1 MRSQIRKALQTVG
14 TPLILSALIWGCES
28 NPADPSIVPDE
39 NTTANQAARI
49 SVDLYNTV
57 ASVQTAS
64 EFMRGAGEKVELQD
78 VNINN
83 PSGAFAHAKRARQVV
98 LAELAAHGAAINHID
113 GIAADSL
120 LWQVTNQKPFLGY
133 TETVRLFYDAAT
145 GKARLEAI
153 KYNFDN
159 RHWQQYDSAAI
170 RADLNGTLFDDS
182 DDVLLSLQQLQRYKA
197 GHHLQQ
203 KQSTFTPDAYAA
215 GSEPTGG
222 IFESTTIY
230 NESSFI
236 QKTEERAEWHQATG
250 GQWQKA
256 VTYSDGSS
264 SSEKAIFNTD
274 ETGSFEEVRR
284 DGTKISG
291 TFDSAEHDGN
301 GSFSKNVAYP
311 VGSDPVSIA
320 ESGTFRMDADS
331 SLHGAFSK
339 EVTFL
344 NGEVRRENVVIDESY
359 SGGLKTTRIQIE
371 NADGSNGV
379 VVMEERVDGAHIKA
393 EVTEANGAFF
403 IIEID
408 SYSDGSARLTFSG
421 WPDKQS
427 FENGEAPA
435 VEGIINFN
443 PDSSGTGTITDGNNT
458 RSVSIAPNGGRQFG
472 S

>member
-98 LAELAAHGAAINHID
+98 LADLAAHGAAINHID

-236 QKTEERAEWHQATG
+236 QKPKSAQNGIRPL
-250 GQWQKA
+250 A
-256 VTYSDGSS
+256 V
-264 SSEKAIFNTD
+264 
-274 ETGSFEEVRR
+274 
-284 DGTKISG
+284 SG
-291 TFDSAEHDGN
+291 
-301 GSFSKNVAYP
+301 K
-311 VGSDPVSIA
+311 
-320 ESGTFRMDADS
+320 
-331 SLHGAFSK
+331 
-339 EVTFL
+339 
-344 NGEVRRENVVIDESY
+344 
-359 SGGLKTTRIQIE
+359 
-371 NADGSNGV
+371 
-379 VVMEERVDGAHIKA
+379 
-393 EVTEANGAFF
+393 
-403 IIEID
+403 
-408 SYSDGSARLTFSG
+408 
-421 WPDKQS
+421 KQS
-427 FENGEAPA
+427 LTPTARAVPKKPFSTQMKPAASKKCVVTVPKYPAPLTA
-435 VEGIINFN
+435 LSTTATAAFRKMSPIQSAAIQYRLQS
-443 PDSSGTGTITDGNNT
+443 P
-458 RSVSIAPNGGRQFG
+458 APSAWTPIPVCTAPSQKK
-472 S
+472 

>member
-98 LAELAAHGAAINHID
+98 LADLAAHGAAINHID

-301 GSFSKNVAYP
+301 GSFSK
-311 VGSDPVSIA
+311 
-320 ESGTFRMDADS
+320 
-331 SLHGAFSK
+331 
-339 EVTFL
+339 
-344 NGEVRRENVVIDESY
+344 
-359 SGGLKTTRIQIE
+359 
-371 NADGSNGV
+371 
-379 VVMEERVDGAHIKA
+379 
-393 EVTEANGAFF
+393 
-403 IIEID
+403 
-408 SYSDGSARLTFSG
+408 
-421 WPDKQS
+421 
-427 FENGEAPA
+427 
-435 VEGIINFN
+435 
-443 PDSSGTGTITDGNNT
+443 
-458 RSVSIAPNGGRQFG
+458 
-472 S
+472 